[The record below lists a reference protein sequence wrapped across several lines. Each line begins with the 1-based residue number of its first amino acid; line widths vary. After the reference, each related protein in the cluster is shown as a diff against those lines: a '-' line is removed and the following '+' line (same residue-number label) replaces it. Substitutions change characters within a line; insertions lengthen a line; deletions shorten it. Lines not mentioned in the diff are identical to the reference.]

1 MAVVSG
7 ESLLSGAVYY
17 TSPPSET
24 RQPHIHG
31 RAQLPQLNLAK
42 ERSVQPWQDGSKGK
56 TRPQDLSSIWLWVV
70 GICGEDYRGLRFSR
84 DLPAIIALS
93 ADCRHRGRCAA
104 AAARFVVAVGR
115 GVPTPLPSKDNQPG
129 RVVGLRPPARSTPTD
144 SPCPLPP
151 RCSPR
156 GRG

>member
-70 GICGEDYRGLRFSR
+70 GICGEDYRGLRFWRLTAHDSMNCRGVLVTTNVTDLLSMSR
-84 DLPAIIALS
+84 ISFS
-93 ADCRHRGRCAA
+93 AF
-104 AAARFVVAVGR
+104 FVVGTEKKT
-115 GVPTPLPSKDNQPG
+115 GSPPG
-129 RVVGLRPPARSTPTD
+129 SLQGFRRCTLSSSTVFYPFLVLLLREE
-144 SPCPLPP
+144 
-151 RCSPR
+151 
-156 GRG
+156 